1 MENFFIFFKLV
12 FIEFAVV
19 LVWGFKMAIIIL
31 SSLFFLCKAGWIACR
46 VKWVVA
52 ILIILGLLANAHP
65 LLVAL
70 ETRAFIGVVTVH
82 HLPDDLQVVEADSF
96 VNGFGGHG
104 AFCIDFKLFVILVL
118 WADHHLVCQVAHFLH
133 KNLVIFCLFDAHR
146 KLLLFNEV
154 AAWLEQLPFQL
165 GFLSNIGLVFTAFLL
180 DII

>member
-1 MENFFIFFKLV
+1 M
-12 FIEFAVV
+12 
-19 LVWGFKMAIIIL
+19 
-31 SSLFFLCKAGWIACR
+31 
-46 VKWVVA
+46 
-52 ILIILGLLANAHP
+52 IILGLLANAHP

-118 WADHHLVCQVAHFLH
+118 WADHHLMCQVAHFLH

-154 AAWLEQLPFQL
+154 AA
-165 GFLSNIGLVFTAFLL
+165 
-180 DII
+180 